1 MYKKLLLAAAAA
13 AALGLAACGQS
24 AEKTGENA
32 DSAIENAT
40 QGHENLGDGPL
51 ERTGEAVDQATG
63 HQADNDPA
71 DAIHDATDGNPATK
85 P

>member
-1 MYKKLLLAAAAA
+1 MLRSVLLAGAAT
-13 AALGLAACGQS
+13 ALLSLGACGQS
-24 AEKTGENA
+24 AEKTGENM
-32 DSAIENAT
+32 DSSIENAT